1 MGTCKHRHIVKAVS
15 HHGDTPTQGLQG
27 LNTVEFFL
35 GLALRN
41 EVTFA
46 HVQALGDGLNS
57 GDFVARH
64 QKNFQALC
72 LQSLYRF

>member
-1 MGTCKHRHIVKAVS
+1 MRTCKHRHIVETVS
-15 HHGDTPTQGLQG
+15 HHGDTPTQGLQS
-27 LNTVEFFL
+27 LYAVEFFL

-46 HVQALGDGLNS
+46 HMQALGDSLDSIG
-57 GDFVARH
+57 FVARH

-72 LQSLYRF
+72 LQSLNSF